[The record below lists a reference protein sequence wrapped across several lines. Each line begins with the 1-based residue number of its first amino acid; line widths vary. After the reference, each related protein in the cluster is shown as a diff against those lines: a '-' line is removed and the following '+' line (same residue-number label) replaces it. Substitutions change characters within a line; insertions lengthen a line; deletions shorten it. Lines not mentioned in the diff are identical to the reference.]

1 MSNLLDVYR
10 RHKER
15 MSIHISEMPQDISEI
30 HGSDD
35 LLKASKPMT
44 SFFLLYLSHEYHAFI
59 HGAL

>member
-44 SFFLLYLSHEYHAFI
+44 SLYYTLK
-59 HGAL
+59 